1 MARNLLPRIRP
12 PDLVRGLGPARNGHA
27 LSDGLDPHPDMQQTP
42 TMALQHTPNAEI
54 EEWAGSI
61 ATALLEQQAWYRQ
74 ALTHQEIRSLTG
86 LSEDEVSRGCWH
98 ARLHGLLQFERGTG
112 QFRYALTPL
121 GAALARR
128 IRSQRANS
136 TPDS

>member
-1 MARNLLPRIRP
+1 MTRHLLPRARP
-12 PDLVRGLGPARNGHA
+12 PDLDRGLGGARNGHA
-27 LSDGLDPHPDMQQTP
+27 LPDGPDPHPDMQPTP

-61 ATALLEQQAWYRQ
+61 ATALLEQLAWYRQ

-86 LSEDEVSRGCWH
+86 LSEHEVSRGCWH